1 MCECSHKD
9 PDGAEWWWVGLSYLL
24 NDMLNTYQTFITMLS
39 SCSRVLVRTVV
50 TEQPGSASL
59 SSMWRVVCQPAQSM
73 KAKWGATNLPSGW
86 NHKLGSKGA
95 QLILNCLLKCGHY
108 SAVATSPSERT
119 GTSRVALALK
129 CRPSKAIREGLNPA
143 CLAAESAYTLT
154 WESECISVF

>member
-1 MCECSHKD
+1 MVQN
-9 PDGAEWWWVGLSYLL
+9 DGELGYLTCWMTCWTHIKPLLPCCPVAAESWCGLLWL
-24 NDMLNTYQTFITMLS
+24 NS
-39 SCSRVLVRTVV
+39 LV
-50 TEQPGSASL
+50 QPPF

-108 SAVATSPSERT
+108 SAVATSPTERT